1 MQYTILTISSWQRI
15 PRSFVNK
22 YWEGISNPV
31 LLLLPKGAE
40 WNVKWKKLDADIWL
54 IDEWK
59 KFAEFCSLDQ
69 EHLLVFKYVGKSRFQ
84 VVTFDQNG
92 LEMQYPLMSETLL
105 DGNSICQRK
114 RAKSPFSHSPSIKKV
129 KTNPRKEP
137 ANYPSHDVKTEPAQ
151 SQRANVELS
160 KNFHADDLVKAKPKK
175 RGGNVGFLSFL
186 WSFPFQM

>member
-1 MQYTILTISSWQRI
+1 MHH
-15 PRSFVNK
+15 
-22 YWEGISNPV
+22 WEGISNPV

-92 LEMQYPLMSETLL
+92 LEMQYPLIRDMGREIICESSRNKPGKRSRLWFQKDVL
-105 DGNSICQRK
+105 D
-114 RAKSPFSHSPSIKKV
+114 V
-129 KTNPRKEP
+129 LT
-137 ANYPSHDVKTEPAQ
+137 
-151 SQRANVELS
+151 
-160 KNFHADDLVKAKPKK
+160 KNTVSTF
-175 RGGNVGFLSFL
+175 FT
-186 WSFPFQM
+186 